1 MSKWLL
7 AVSAVLVIGTA
18 VGFAAAAKDKEDK
31 NDMEQDDAQVV
42 TLDKLPAAARD
53 ALTKLAGDAKLGE
66 VTMEDEDGV
75 KVYEASWQASGVE
88 HEAEVTEHGD
98 VVQTEQVVNLDAM
111 PKAVQR
117 AATNAFPKGT
127 KLKLEKKTI
136 VLYEVEAEIDGQEKE
151 VLVAP
156 TGQRVEIDHEDG
168 ETEDN
173 DAR

>member
-1 MSKWLL
+1 
-7 AVSAVLVIGTA
+7 
-18 VGFAAAAKDKEDK
+18 
-31 NDMEQDDAQVV
+31 MEQDDAQVV